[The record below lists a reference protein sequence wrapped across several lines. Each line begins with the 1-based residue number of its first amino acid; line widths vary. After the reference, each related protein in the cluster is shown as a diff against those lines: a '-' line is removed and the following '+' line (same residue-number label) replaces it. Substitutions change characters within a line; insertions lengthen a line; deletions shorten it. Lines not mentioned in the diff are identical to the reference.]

1 MLCINWT
8 KSLYFENVKEKN
20 VLCYYFY
27 VTYDIKNQWIF
38 DIYKMLLLINDRQLE
53 HFYNK
58 CLSIININSIIYE
71 VNI

>member
-20 VLCYYFY
+20 VICYYFY

-38 DIYKMLLLINDRQLE
+38 DIYCHIKHAI
-53 HFYNK
+53 
-58 CLSIININSIIYE
+58 
-71 VNI
+71 VN